1 MFALTHGM
9 EWMEWSALDPD
20 ERAMKQKEISREMV
34 PILAPSDDSSDEAVE
49 DMWEGWVSGEVQRD
63 TVRSSGFWPD
73 GAAVGSGH
81 GSPYLQPIFAHAIRS
96 KAKRVEGRPRD
107 GVSTAV

>member
-1 MFALTHGM
+1 M
-9 EWMEWSALDPD
+9 EWTEWSALGTD
-20 ERAMKQKEISREMV
+20 ERAKRQKQIARETV
-34 PILAPSDDSSDEAVE
+34 PILARSDDSSDEAVE
-49 DMWEGWVSGEVQRD
+49 DTWVGWVSGEVQRD

-96 KAKRVEGRPRD
+96 KAKRVEGRPCD